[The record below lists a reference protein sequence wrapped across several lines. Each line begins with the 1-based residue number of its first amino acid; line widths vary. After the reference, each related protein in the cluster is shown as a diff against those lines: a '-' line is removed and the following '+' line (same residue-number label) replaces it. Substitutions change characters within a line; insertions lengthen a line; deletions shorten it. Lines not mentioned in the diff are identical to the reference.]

1 MENLTKK
8 WDLIRKEDISTLLP
22 DDAWEDLNQIIKKY
36 ESKLVADKIND
47 PLTTS
52 VFFYLENCKIELPLP
67 HTDIF
72 VVLIE

>member
-22 DDAWEDLNQIIKKY
+22 DDAWEDMNQISLKFDT
-36 ESKLVADKIND
+36 KLVAEKIND

-52 VFFYLENCKIELPLP
+52 VNFYLENCKIELPLP